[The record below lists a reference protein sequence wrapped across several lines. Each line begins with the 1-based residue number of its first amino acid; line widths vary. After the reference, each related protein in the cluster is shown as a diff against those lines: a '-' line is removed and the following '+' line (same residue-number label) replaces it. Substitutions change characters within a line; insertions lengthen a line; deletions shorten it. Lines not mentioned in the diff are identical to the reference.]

1 MDLAIIPDN
10 KKGKNVDEYRP
21 SFRRRSPYPPTT
33 QVKASNFQRNGSVQA
48 SLEEQFIKAG
58 QDVYYFNRQIS
69 FLKKYNP
76 NSVYIFKNLN
86 PQLIEAKKQFD
97 ALLKQLVEGG
107 TQLSETALEIKNIVN
122 SLTFYKSIGTNTTI
136 PPVMKDRFN

>member
-1 MDLAIIPDN
+1 VDLAIIPDN

-33 QVKASNFQRNGSVQA
+33 QVKESNFQRNGSVQA

-58 QDVYYFNRQIS
+58 QDVYFWRKQNSFTKTQKTLEELEKAWKEFNA
-69 FLKKYNP
+69 
-76 NSVYIFKNLN
+76 LN
-86 PQLIEAKKQFD
+86 EQVKQAELQLSSD
-97 ALLKQLVEGG
+97 ALRIKQLVY
-107 TQLSETALEIKNIVN
+107 QYIDLN
-122 SLTFYKSIGTNTTI
+122 SPP

>member
-1 MDLAIIPDN
+1 MNIAPRFAGARLT
-10 KKGKNVDEYRP
+10 
-21 SFRRRSPYPPTT
+21 PPTT